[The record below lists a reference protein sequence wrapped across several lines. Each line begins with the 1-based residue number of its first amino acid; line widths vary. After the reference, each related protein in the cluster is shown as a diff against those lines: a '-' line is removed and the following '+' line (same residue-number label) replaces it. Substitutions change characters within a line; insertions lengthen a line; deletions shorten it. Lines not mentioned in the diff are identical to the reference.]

1 MIKIE
6 SFGFSK
12 TRTLLNNQIIKMI
25 MLVVLLKKTFWYVN
39 CRNEEKYQC
48 LIKKTNQLTLKSLK
62 KVVWKIFIEFSNNI
76 QNAYKNIEE
85 YNSKRKRKV
94 LLVFDNMIG
103 DMINNKNFNHMV
115 AELFIRGK
123 NVWIFLVL
131 VTKSYLAVPK
141 DVRLSSTHFYD
152 N

>member
-1 MIKIE
+1 M
-6 SFGFSK
+6 
-12 TRTLLNNQIIKMI
+12 
-25 MLVVLLKKTFWYVN
+25 
-39 CRNEEKYQC
+39 
-48 LIKKTNQLTLKSLK
+48 KSLK

-94 LLVFDNMIG
+94 LLVFDDIID

-123 NVWIFLVL
+123 NVWIFLVF